1 MRSGE
6 VGKEAIQSR
15 YVGLRA
21 RGELSLVWSG
31 KGYFCVEFSQPIPR
45 FVSKEIALQR
55 ETMFT

>member
-1 MRSGE
+1 
-6 VGKEAIQSR
+6 VGKEAMQSR

-31 KGYFCVEFSQPIPR
+31 KGYFCVEFSQPIPQ
-45 FVSKEIALQR
+45 FVSKEITLQR